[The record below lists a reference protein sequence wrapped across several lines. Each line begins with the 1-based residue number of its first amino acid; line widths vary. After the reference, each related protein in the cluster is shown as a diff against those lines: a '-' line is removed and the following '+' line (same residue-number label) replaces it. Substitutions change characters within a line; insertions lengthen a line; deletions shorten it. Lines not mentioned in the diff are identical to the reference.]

1 MNKTITVFG
10 SAKPT
15 EGEEQY
21 KTAYLLGRLL
31 AENGFNVCTGGFNG
45 IMEAVSKSVRESN
58 KEAIGVTVKDW
69 GKSPN
74 KYLTKEIKC
83 DTLFDRIKKL
93 IEMGDGFIILQGGTG
108 TLLELASVWELSN
121 KGMMDH
127 KPIACY
133 SSMWQG
139 IVSIMNL
146 QMEKEGRDTGLVKV
160 FESIGEI
167 VEYLT
172 FSLQSATVSGSITGN

>member
-15 EGEEQY
+15 EGDEQY
-21 KTAYLLGRLL
+21 ETAYLLGTLL
-31 AENGFNVCTGGFNG
+31 GQNGLNVCTGGFNG
-45 IMEAVSKSVRESN
+45 IMEAVSKGVKELNR
-58 KEAIGVTVKDW
+58 EAIGITVKDW

-74 KYLTKEIKC
+74 KFLTKEIKC
-83 DTLFDRIKKL
+83 DTLFDRVKKL
-93 IEMGDGFIILQGGTG
+93 IELGDGFIILQGGTG
-108 TLLELASVWELSN
+108 TLLELAAVWELSN

-127 KPIACY
+127 KPIACH

-146 QMEKEGRDTGLVKV
+146 QMVKEGRNTELVNV
-160 FESIGEI
+160 FETIEEI
-167 VEYLT
+167 VQYLSS
-172 FSLQSATVSGSITGN
+172 SLNQ